1 MHSRVYSN
9 RKPVKRVRLLPADR
23 LSKYPASLRPS
34 FLLVWCWKIL
44 LIAETISLAL
54 ATWLRRRIQGGRQ
67 VINDRLQRLAIRKRT
82 RRYGVVLI
90 GWLSWPFRT
99 VWRGLV
105 IFGHSGPRMSR
116 SRTHAIDSWLH
127 SRRMSAQQSSWNHPV
142 SRFEAY
148 STEPSSLRLSSPR
161 EQDLR
166 RELTEAH
173 ARLVEE
179 LLAAEAEL
187 TRVAT
192 RIVRLQSLIRSRK
205 HLLAEMGHLDENPA
219 ESSQVPAKAA
229 DNLVGIVKSSS
240 RGALRNMPLFRR
252 KEKVSA

>member
-1 MHSRVYSN
+1 MHSRVYSK
-9 RKPVKRVRLLPADR
+9 RKPVKRVQLLPTDR

-34 FLLVWCWKIL
+34 FLRVWCWNIL
-44 LIAETISLAL
+44 LAAEITGLAL
-54 ATWLRRRIQGGRQ
+54 AHWLRRRIQIGRQ
-67 VINDRLQRLAIRKRT
+67 VIHDRLQRLALRKRT
-82 RRYGVVLI
+82 RRFRVVVI
-90 GWLSWPFRT
+90 EWLSWPFKT

-105 IFGHSGPRMSR
+105 TLGDCCLRMSR
-116 SRTHAIDSWLH
+116 SRTHPIDSWLH
-127 SRRMSAQQSSWNHPV
+127 SRWMSVRQSSWNNPA
-142 SRFEAY
+142 SRFEAS
-148 STEPSSLRLSSPR
+148 STEPGSLPLSSPR
-161 EQDLR
+161 EQELC

-192 RIVRLQSLIRSRK
+192 KVVHLQSLIRSRE

-219 ESSQVPAKAA
+219 QNSQARVKTV
-229 DNLVGIVKSSS
+229 DNLLSLVKSSS
-240 RGALRNMPLFRR
+240 RGALRNMRLFRR